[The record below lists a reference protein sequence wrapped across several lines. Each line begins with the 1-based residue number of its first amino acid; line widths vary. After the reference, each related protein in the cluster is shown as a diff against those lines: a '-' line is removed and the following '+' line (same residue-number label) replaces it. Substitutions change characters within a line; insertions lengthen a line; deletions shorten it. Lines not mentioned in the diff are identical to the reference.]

1 VVRMRTNIA
10 LIGFMGTG
18 KTSVGRVLAVRL
30 KKEFIRTDDLIAESA
45 GKSIPEIFEEDGELR
60 FRELETEV
68 VKRISDKKGMVID
81 CGGGVILNRINVD
94 NLKKNSRIIL
104 LTASPEAILERVLKD
119 AEQRPLLETQDKLE
133 RIKQLLSLREPLYKR
148 FADFEIDTS
157 NLDVDQVVDKILE
170 YLKDASV

>member
-1 VVRMRTNIA
+1 

>member
-1 VVRMRTNIA
+1 MRTNIA